1 MNQLCVVLAGST
13 EFSVRTTVSP
23 RFTMIVGPGFD
34 WDALENPQPV
44 DMPPYSVKLF
54 VSARAGTTAIAD
66 ATNANV
72 RVATQRAFP
81 DRFIVHASGVARRLP
96 RINVFRNYL
105 DGMVNECAGDGN
117 FRPARP
123 REAFEPT
130 NSCETGSYVRRSCPS
145 LATPATE

>member
-1 MNQLCVVLAGST
+1 MDQLLVVLAGST

-81 DRFIVHASGVARRLP
+81 DRFIVHASRVARGLP
-96 RINVFRNYL
+96 RINVFRYYHDAL
-105 DGMVNECAGDGN
+105 VNEFAGDGN
-117 FRPARP
+117 ARLARP
-123 REAFEPT
+123 RSSVE
-130 NSCETGSYVRRSCPS
+130 
-145 LATPATE
+145 

>member
-1 MNQLCVVLAGST
+1 MNQLCSIPSAECTSIVIVWLW
-13 EFSVRTTVSP
+13 FTT
-23 RFTMIVGPGFD
+23 RVGPGFVMPVVVFCSPHPRMPSPYNSNVGGDWITMTVGPWFD

-96 RINVFRNYL
+96 RINVFRNYH
-105 DGMVNECAGDGN
+105 DG
-117 FRPARP
+117 
-123 REAFEPT
+123 
-130 NSCETGSYVRRSCPS
+130 
-145 LATPATE
+145 